1 VFCVVWARYVVAAFC
16 SIVGACA
23 GGPGGAGSTGGAVV
37 EVVVDVVDVV
47 ADVVEVGVAG

>member
-1 VFCVVWARYVVAAFC
+1 MKRVVWARYAVAAFC

-23 GGPGGAGSTGGAVV
+23 SGPGGAGSMGGAVV
-37 EVVVDVVDVV
+37 KVVDVVDVV